1 MQNLSGAHATIQV
14 LEQFGIEVC
23 FGMCGHTNLWML
35 KAIEES
41 NIRFVGV
48 RHEQMAT
55 HAADG
60 YFRAKRKPAL
70 VLTTIGPGMT
80 NALTGLGD
88 ALLDGAAMVMIA
100 GDAPNY
106 FSGQE
111 AFQELSNIGEAEQV
125 SAARPL
131 VKRAWRVAHRSTLIP
146 NLVEA
151 IRVATT
157 GNPGPV
163 LLSVPLN
170 FFSEMREEEIPDA
183 RSQMPT
189 DTVSTPRKST
199 IQNALDLLSGASN
212 PVIIAGGGAV
222 NADAQGALVEF
233 AHTLGIPVVTTLS
246 GCGVIPQDD
255 DHHAGFMS
263 TVGTPEAHRLV
274 NGADVALVLGSRLG
288 EMETSSWDREISL
301 KGGQTKII
309 QVDIDPRQVGRFYPV
324 QMGIVANAR
333 GFLEEAN
340 EVLRGMHT
348 KPSKAN
354 SARIADIK
362 GRVAAWKS
370 EIRESSNWDAAPIAV
385 ERLLA
390 DIRAVLPRD
399 GIFLTDVGIRHM
411 VAQQFETYDPSR
423 LYIGSGWGTMG
434 GAVAA
439 AIGAK
444 LACPDVPVIAEVG
457 DGAFSSI
464 MGSVVTAVEHEVP
477 VVWVVM
483 NNFGYSSISV
493 YQAKHGLG
501 KTGTSFREGGG
512 PSYSPDYAAFG
523 IACGAGGATVREA
536 SELRPA
542 LEKAL
547 ASGRPYV
554 LDVYTELEPRFR
566 ASGRWDVNDLL
577 AGKKSPHS

>member
-1 MQNLSGAHATIQV
+1 MKNLSGAHATVQV
-14 LEQFGIEVC
+14 LEQFGVDVC

-41 NIRFVGV
+41 GIRFVGV

-131 VKRAWRVAHRSTLIP
+131 VKRAWRVAHRAALIP

-170 FFSEMREEEIPDA
+170 FFSEMREEKIPAA
-183 RSQMPT
+183 RQQMPT
-189 DTVSTPRKST
+189 DTFSAPRKST
-199 IQNALDLLSGASN
+199 IDDALRLLNGASN

-222 NADAQGALVEF
+222 NAEAQAELTEF
-233 AHTLGIPVVTTLS
+233 AHALGIPVVTTLS
-246 GCGVIPQDD
+246 GCGAISQDD
-255 DHHAGFMS
+255 DHHAGFIS
-263 TVGTPEAHRLV
+263 TVGSPIAHKLV
-274 NGADVALVLGSRLG
+274 NVSDVTLVLGSRLG
-288 EMETSSWDREISL
+288 EMETSSWDNQISL
-301 KGGQTKII
+301 RGGQTKII

-324 QMGIVANAR
+324 QLGIVANVR
-333 GFLEEAN
+333 GFLDEAN
-340 EVLRGMHT
+340 ALLRANSVA
-348 KPSKAN
+348 PSKPRV
-354 SARIADIK
+354 SRIAEIK
-362 GRVAAWKS
+362 AQVAAWKK
-370 EIRESSNWDAAPIAV
+370 EIRETSTWEASPIAV

-390 DIRAVLPRD
+390 EIRAVLPRN

-411 VAQQFETYDPSR
+411 VAQQFETYHPSR
-423 LYIGSGWGTMG
+423 LYVGSGWGTMG

-444 LACPDVPVIAEVG
+444 LACPEAPVIAEVG
-457 DGAFSSI
+457 DGAFTSI
-464 MGSVVTAVEHEVP
+464 MGAVVTAVEHEVP

-483 NNFGYSSISV
+483 NNYGYSSISV

-501 KTGTSFREGGG
+501 KIGTSFREGGG
-512 PSYSPDYAAFG
+512 PSYSPDYAAFA
-523 IACGAGGATVREA
+523 IACGAGGATVRKA
-536 SELRPA
+536 ADLRPA

-554 LDVYTELEPRFR
+554 LDVLTESEPRFR
-566 ASGRWDVNDLL
+566 ASGRLDVNDLL
-577 AGKKSPHS
+577 AGVKSPHS

>member
-1 MQNLSGAHATIQV
+1 VKSLSGAHATIQV
-14 LEQFGIEVC
+14 LEQFGIEIC

-41 NIRFVGV
+41 SIRFVGV

-88 ALLDGAAMVMIA
+88 ALLDGAAMLMIA

-111 AFQELSNIGEAEQV
+111 AFQELGNIGEAEQV
-125 SAARPL
+125 SVVRPL
-131 VKRAWRVAHRSTLIP
+131 VKRAWRVAHRAALIP

-170 FFSEMREEEIPDA
+170 IFSEIREEKIPDA
-183 RSQMPT
+183 RRQMPT
-189 DTVSTPRKST
+189 DTFSVPRKST
-199 IQNALDLLSGASN
+199 IDEALKLLNSALS
-212 PVIIAGGGAV
+212 PVVIAGGGAV
-222 NADAQGALVEF
+222 NAEAQSELTQL

-246 GCGVIPQDD
+246 GCGAISQDD
-255 DHHAGFMS
+255 DHHAGFIS
-263 TVGTPEAHRLV
+263 TVGTPIAHKLV

-288 EMETSSWDREISL
+288 EMETSSWDNRISL
-301 KGGQTKII
+301 RGGQTKVI

-324 QMGIVANAR
+324 QIGIVGNVR
-333 GFLEEAN
+333 GFLNEAN
-340 EVLRGMHT
+340 AVLRAAST
-348 KPSKAN
+348 TPSKAR
-354 SARIADIK
+354 STRIAEIK
-362 GRVAAWKS
+362 AQVALWKK
-370 EIRESSNWDAAPIAV
+370 EIRESTDWDASPIAV

-390 DIRAVLPRD
+390 DIRAVLPKD

-411 VAQQFETYDPSR
+411 VAQQFETYHPSR
-423 LYIGSGWGTMG
+423 LYVGSGWGTMG

-444 LACPDVPVIAEVG
+444 LACPHVAVIAEVG
-457 DGAFSSI
+457 DGAFTSI
-464 MGSVVTAVEHEVP
+464 MGAVVTAVEHEVP

-483 NNFGYSSISV
+483 NNYGYSSISV

-512 PSYSPDYAAFG
+512 PLYSPDYAAFAT
-523 IACGAGGATVREA
+523 ACGAGGATVREA
-536 SELRPA
+536 AELRPA
-542 LEKAL
+542 LEMAL
-547 ASGRPYV
+547 ESGRPYV
-554 LDVYTELEPRFR
+554 LDVQTETEPRFR

-577 AGKKSPHS
+577 AGVKSPNS